1 MKATSDIGQDQPA
14 KASKPLIKSIKKV
27 RSPPFFRC
35 RLDGSDFCVKWRVTF
50 CITTEPQPAN
60 EGTNP
65 RKKHRWAV
73 PQAQDHSVSKHRR
86 QFDPHRLPGQ
96 RRRAAFR
103 SWTTCHPIYE
113 LWAAPDQRADF
124 KTQVSNFRAFAPQ
137 SGQTHSLTYSPWLE
151 AACTRVGPT
160 RFPGDARLSR
170 IQIFL
175 IL

>member
-27 RSPPFFRC
+27 RSPPFSRC
-35 RLDGSDFCVKWRVTF
+35 RRDGSDFYLNGVLTF
-50 CITTEPQPAN
+50 CITTEPQLAN

-65 RKKHRWAV
+65 RKKHLGSV

-86 QFDPHRLPGQ
+86 QLDPHRLPGQ

-113 LWAAPDQRADF
+113 LWAAPDQRADS
-124 KTQVSNFRAFAPQ
+124 KTQVSNFRAFA
-137 SGQTHSLTYSPWLE
+137 TSL
-151 AACTRVGPT
+151 
-160 RFPGDARLSR
+160 ARRTLFLLLSR
-170 IQIFL
+170 DL
-175 IL
+175 RRLAPVLC

>member
-27 RSPPFFRC
+27 RSPPFSRC
-35 RLDGSDFCVKWRVTF
+35 RLDGSDFYLNGVLTF
-50 CITTEPQPAN
+50 CITTEPQLAN
-60 EGTNP
+60 DGTHP

-96 RRRAAFR
+96 CRRAAFR

-113 LWAAPDQRADF
+113 LWTSPDQRADF
-124 KTQVSNFRAFAPQ
+124 KTQVSNFRALAP
-137 SGQTHSLTYSPWLE
+137 SLARPILWLTFSWLE
-151 AACTRVGPT
+151 TACTSVGLT
-160 RFPGDARLSR
+160 RSLVTRASHEFKFS
-170 IQIFL
+170 
-175 IL
+175 